1 MAGICAHRTAGVD
14 VKWSLLG
21 RDGAR
26 RNCGLAETLSRVP
39 AILPLG
45 RRAFAKLAN
54 VTAAVTPVEGVAELA
69 GAINDRPSCEDG
81 IVGRVPRFDGR
92 DVVGLPRRR
101 SL

>member
-1 MAGICAHRTAGVD
+1 VHVAIVGWQRP
-14 VKWSLLG
+14 
-21 RDGAR
+21 
-26 RNCGLAETLSRVP
+26 LSRVP
-39 AILPLG
+39 AVLRLR

-69 GAINDRPSCEDG
+69 GAISYRPSCEDG

-92 DVVGLPRRR
+92 DAVRLPRRR